1 VAHSLNLLGN
11 LMQYQRK
18 DYAEA
23 EKLYTKSLRI
33 RCKYYSRHSERV
45 GQTLNNLAALAR
57 AQGQPERAER
67 LLVECLEIREKVSGG
82 VHPETHKTAQQLM
95 QLYRNQGRTEDVA
108 RIRKML
114 TGWQRQGG
122 GVDADANWLRA
133 QVKFGIENVP
143 VGFKLH
149 SRIVGMRNYL
159 LKNIVR
165 ESGAQQVYLGS
176 VKPDAEEAPPE
187 ELSVSTSGADGVSLC
202 MPSPIAPSE
211 AAKASFQ
218 GSVPASAAASSPIAA
233 SSNTQSLVELPTCAE
248 HGPSSEWHHVSASR
262 FSMSRDSLP
271 SKPSLISASRGSSVR
286 SDSSS
291 SSDPP
296 TTGPVALHI
305 VAVSEAALQKAEVLC
320 RRHLDAVK
328 SDFAKWLQGE
338 TLRPS
343 NARRGQSDTARS
355 TRSAAPSGPTLADF
369 MTKPPA
375 RNRTK

>member
-1 VAHSLNLLGN
+1 MAPRPPHC
-11 LMQYQRK
+11 
-18 DYAEA
+18 
-23 EKLYTKSLRI
+23 TLRCVLA
-33 RCKYYSRHSERV
+33 RRYYSRQSERV

-133 QVKFGIENVP
+133 QVRKGGRCSASSRRRRSRGGMAARAQVKFAIENVP

-159 LKNIVR
+159 LENIVR

-233 SSNTQSLVELPTCAE
+233 ASNTQSLVELPTCAE

-262 FSMSRDSLP
+262 FSMVRCCGVFLLNSSLP
-271 SKPSLISASRGSSVR
+271 SPLLAVWGFHAAR
-286 SDSSS
+286 DM
-291 SSDPP
+291 P
-296 TTGPVALHI
+296 TPVHSI
-305 VAVSEAALQKAEVLC
+305 NKVACIFL
-320 RRHLDAVK
+320 
-328 SDFAKWLQGE
+328 
-338 TLRPS
+338 S
-343 NARRGQSDTARS
+343 NQ
-355 TRSAAPSGPTLADF
+355 
-369 MTKPPA
+369 
-375 RNRTK
+375 